1 MPDPKQLQ
9 RETEDLQQ
17 KIRRARNWR
26 HQAVSAGFT
35 MAGLSLKNL
44 LGRIWR
50 SSFDDEII
58 DRAAELAYYFLFA
71 LFPALI
77 FLSAVFG
84 MFASTRTQANVE
96 LMLYLGKMIPPGA
109 FGMVEAA
116 LTSTTRA
123 ADTGKLLFGAL
134 AALWSATYGMSSAQT
149 VLNVVYRVKETRPYW
164 KAKLIAIA
172 LTLAVFVLVF
182 LAMLLLLL
190 GDYVTRFA
198 VHYWSVS
205 HSILVVWR
213 VVRIVASLVF
223 MSLVFS
229 LTYHWCPDRK
239 AHRWK
244 FISPGA
250 VVGMVGWVAVSIG
263 FRTYLQF
270 FNHYAVLYGSFGT
283 VIVLL
288 TWFYVSGLMLLLG
301 AEINANI
308 ERAATE
314 KAALSAG
321 S

>member
-1 MPDPKQLQ
+1 MPEPKQLQ
-9 RETEDLQQ
+9 RETKDLQQ
-17 KIRRARNWR
+17 KIRQARNWR
-26 HQAVSAGFT
+26 HHAVSAGFT

-50 SSFDDEII
+50 SSIDDEIV

-77 FLSAVFG
+77 FLSAMFG

-96 LMLYLGKMIPPGA
+96 LMLYLGKVIPPSA

-134 AALWSATYGMSSAQT
+134 TALWSATYGMSSAQT

-164 KAKLIAIA
+164 KAKLIAMA

-182 LAMLLLLL
+182 SAMALLLL
-190 GDYVTRFA
+190 GDHLTRLAIDVSPVNQPVLVAWEA
-198 VHYWSVS
+198 VQ
-205 HSILVVWR
+205 
-213 VVRIVASLVF
+213 IVASLFF

-239 AHRWK
+239 AHHWR

-250 VVGMVGWVAVSIG
+250 VVGIAGWVGVSIG
-263 FRTYLQF
+263 FRIYLHF
-270 FNHYAVLYGSFGT
+270 FNNYAVLYGSFGT

-308 ERAATE
+308 ERASVE

-321 S
+321 P